1 MLEIPL
7 IIRIIVKI
15 HSLKLCDLESQGC
28 KVRDSNYFTH
38 AQLDSIDYPKFGHN
52 IISLSYT
59 HIHT

>member
-38 AQLDSIDYPKFGHN
+38 AQLDSIDYPKFGH
-52 IISLSYT
+52 ISLSYT